1 MMRVTQRVLISES
14 KIIPQYGWI
23 FLILEFVV
31 CAQRRVCMPDRFA
44 DEVAYVILVSTCRVG
59 VPAFVSF

>member
-1 MMRVTQRVLISES
+1 MDF
-14 KIIPQYGWI
+14 